1 MGRFQLESAHMTD
14 ACVIFDIDGTLVDS
28 VAFDARAYVAAVGDV
43 LGNVSLR
50 ADWSYGHVT
59 DSGILRQICEENRLD
74 VAQYEQSVKARFGEL
89 IADHLRREGMCPP
102 IAGAQRLLAELR
114 STAGCHIGIAT
125 GGWRHTAGM
134 KLKHAGYDVEGVPIA
149 SSDDGYER
157 IRIMDLC
164 RARLPATRI
173 TTYVGD
179 GEWDRVASERLGW
192 RFIGVGSRLR
202 GKCEHWLPDFSAP
215 HLLATLLG

>member
-1 MGRFQLESAHMTD
+1 MTD

-28 VAFDARAYVAAVGDV
+28 VTFDARAYVAAVREV
-43 LGNVSLR
+43 QGNVSLR

-59 DSGILRQICEENRLD
+59 DAGILRQICEENGLD
-74 VAQYEQSVKARFGEL
+74 VALVEQPVKARFGEL
-89 IADHLRREGMCPP
+89 IAEHLRREGMCPP
-102 IAGAQRLLAELR
+102 IPGAPRLLAELR
-114 STAGCHIGIAT
+114 STDCHIGIAT
-125 GGWRHTAGM
+125 GGWQLTAGL
-134 KLKHAGYDVEGVPIA
+134 KLKHAGYDVAGVPMA

-157 IRIMDLC
+157 IRIMELC
-164 RARLPATRI
+164 RARMPATRV

-215 HLLATLLG
+215 RLLPILLG

>member
-74 VAQYEQSVKARFGEL
+74 VAQYEQSVKARFG
-89 IADHLRREGMCPP
+89 
-102 IAGAQRLLAELR
+102 
-114 STAGCHIGIAT
+114 
-125 GGWRHTAGM
+125 
-134 KLKHAGYDVEGVPIA
+134 
-149 SSDDGYER
+149 
-157 IRIMDLC
+157 
-164 RARLPATRI
+164 
-173 TTYVGD
+173 
-179 GEWDRVASERLGW
+179 
-192 RFIGVGSRLR
+192 
-202 GKCEHWLPDFSAP
+202 
-215 HLLATLLG
+215 